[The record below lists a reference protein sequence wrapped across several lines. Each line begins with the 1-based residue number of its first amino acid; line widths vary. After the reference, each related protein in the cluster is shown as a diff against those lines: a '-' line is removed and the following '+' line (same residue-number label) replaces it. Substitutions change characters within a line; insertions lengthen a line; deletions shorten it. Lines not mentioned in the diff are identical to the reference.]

1 MRTADIRQRWL
12 DYFAGHGHEVVPS
25 ASLISPDPSL
35 LFTVAGMVPFIPYM
49 LGQQQAPWPRAT
61 SVQKCIRT
69 LDIDEVGK
77 TTRHGTF
84 FQMNGNFSFGDYFK
98 EGAITYAWDLITG
111 SEADGKYGFDPDLVW
126 VTVFEEDDEAA
137 ALWEEIAGLPKERIQ
152 RRGMKDN
159 FWSTGQPGPAGPCS
173 EISIDRGP
181 AYGKDGGPIADEAR
195 FMEIWNLVFMQY
207 ERGAGGGKDGFPILG
222 ELKQKNIDTGLGLER
237 VAFLKQGVDN
247 MYEIDEVIP
256 VIHAAEAL
264 SGRVYGAGNDD
275 DVRMRV
281 VADHVRSSLMLMSDG
296 VIPGN
301 EGRGYVL
308 RRLLRRSVRAM
319 RLMGVEDVAL
329 PHLLP
334 ASKDAMK
341 LSYPELERQFA
352 KISQIAYAEED
363 AFRRTL
369 VSGTTILDTAVART
383 KAEGGHLIDA
393 SDAFSLH
400 DTYGFPI
407 DLTLEM
413 ASEHGLLVDEEGF
426 RRLMQEQKERARADA
441 KSKKGGH
448 ADIKVYQGLAAE
460 GLTEFTGYAELQT
473 SSEVRAII
481 TDGKLAKR
489 AGVGD
494 IVEVVLPKTPFY
506 AESGGQE
513 ADAGVI
519 QSQGATLQVLD
530 VQKAAKGLVVHT
542 VKVAEGEI
550 AVGDDVSAQ
559 VDTEWR
565 IGARQ
570 AHSGTHL
577 LHAALRQ
584 VLGPDALQ
592 SGSYNKPGYLRLDFS
607 WPTALSGEARS
618 EIEEVT
624 NRAVRHDLAVAA
636 QYMSIA
642 QAKEWGAI
650 ALFGETYDEI
660 VRVVEIGG
668 PWSRELCGGTHVDHS
683 SQVGMVALTS
693 EGSVGSGSRRIEAFV
708 GIEAFQ
714 QLAAERALVA
724 ELTSALKVQPADLV
738 PRIERLLERLAET
751 EKRLAAFQL
760 QATLQTAGDVVAG
773 ARDVGGVR
781 VVAHHAPEAQG
792 ADGARALAL
801 DVRARLGDTAPSI
814 VAIATESG
822 GKPFVVVATN
832 EKARAAGFA
841 AGSLVKAASGVLGG
855 GGGGGADL
863 AQGGGQ
869 DPAKIEAALGAIVSA
884 VEAHG

>member
-25 ASLISPDPSL
+25 ASLVSPDPSL

-69 LDIDEVGK
+69 LDIEEVGK

-111 SEADGKYGFDPDLVW
+111 PEADGKYGFDPDDVW
-126 VTVFEEDDEAA
+126 VTVFEDDDEAA
-137 ALWEEIAGLPKERIQ
+137 ALWSEIAGLPKERIQ

-181 AYGKDGGPIADEAR
+181 EYGVDGGPVADEAR

-222 ELKQKNIDTGLGLER
+222 ELKQKNIDTGMGLER
-237 VAFLKQGVDN
+237 IAFLKQGVDN
-247 MYEIDEVIP
+247 MYEIDEVVP

-264 SGRVYGAGNDD
+264 SGRTYGKDRDD

-319 RLMGVEDVAL
+319 RLMGVEDPAI

-334 ASKDAMK
+334 ASKEAMK
-341 LSYPELERQFA
+341 LSYPELEKQFD
-352 KISQIAYAEED
+352 KISQIAYSEED

-369 VSGTTILDTAVART
+369 VSGTTILDTAVQRT

-393 SDAFSLH
+393 SDAFALH

-413 ASEHGLLVDEEGF
+413 ASEHGLQVDEEGF

-441 KSKKGGH
+441 KAKKGGH
-448 ADIKVYQGLAAE
+448 ADIKVYQSIAAE
-460 GLTEFTGYAELQT
+460 GLTEFTGYTELQT
-473 SSEVRAII
+473 PSQVRAIV

-489 AGVGD
+489 AVAGD
-494 IVEVVLPKTPFY
+494 TVEIVLPKTPFY

-519 QSQGATLQVLD
+519 QSQGATMEVVD

-542 VKVAEGEI
+542 VKVTEGEI

-559 VDTEWR
+559 VDPEWR

-607 WPTALSGEARS
+607 WPTALSAEARS

-624 NRAVRHDLAVAA
+624 NRAIRHDMPVSW
-636 QYMSIA
+636 QYMSLPE
-642 QAKEWGAI
+642 AKDWGAV
-650 ALFGETYDEI
+650 ALFGETYDET

-683 SQVGMVALTS
+683 SQVGMVALSS

-714 QLAAERALVA
+714 QLAAERALVS
-724 ELTSALKVQPADLV
+724 ELTSALKVQPGDLV
-738 PRIERLLERLAET
+738 PRIERLVERLAET
-751 EKRLAAFQL
+751 EKRLAAYQL
-760 QATLQTAGDVVAG
+760 QDTLRSAGDVA
-773 ARDVGGVR
+773 AAATSAKGVR
-781 VVAHHAPEAQG
+781 VATHHAAEAAD
-792 ADGARALAL
+792 ADGARALAI
-801 DVRARLGDTAPSI
+801 DVRSRLGDEAPVV
-814 VAIATESG
+814 VAIAAESSD
-822 GKPFVVVATN
+822 KPLIVVATN
-832 EKARAAGFA
+832 APARDAGLAAGD
-841 AGSLVKAASGVLGG
+841 LVKVAAKVLGG

-863 AQGGGQ
+863 AQGGGVH
-869 DPAKIEAALGAIVSA
+869 AEKIDAALAAVVAA
-884 VEAHG
+884 VEARG

>member
-25 ASLISPDPSL
+25 ASLVSPDPSL

-111 SEADGKYGFDPDLVW
+111 AEAEGKYGFDPDLVW

-137 ALWEEIAGLPKERIQ
+137 ALWSEIAGLPKERVQ

-173 EISIDRGP
+173 EIYVDRG
-181 AYGKDGGPIADEAR
+181 AAFGKDGGPIADEDR
-195 FMEIWNLVFMQY
+195 FLEIWNLVFMQY
-207 ERGAGGGKDGFPILG
+207 ERGAGGGKDSFPILG

-247 MYEIDEVIP
+247 MYEIDEVVP
-256 VIHAAEAL
+256 VIRAAEAL
-264 SGRVYGAGNDD
+264 CGRTYGKNGDD

-319 RLMGVEDVAL
+319 RLLGVDDVAI

-334 ASKDAMK
+334 ASKEAMR
-341 LSYPELERQFA
+341 LSYPELDKQFD
-352 KISQIAYAEED
+352 KIAQIAYAEED

-369 VSGTTILDTAVART
+369 VSGTTILDTAVKRT
-383 KAEGGHLIDA
+383 KEDGGHLLDA
-393 SDAFSLH
+393 SDAFALH

-413 ASEHGLLVDEEGF
+413 ASEHGLQVDEEGF
-426 RRLMQEQKERARADA
+426 RRLMQEQKERARTDA

-448 ADIKVYQGLAAE
+448 ADIKVYQGLASE

-473 SSEVRAII
+473 ASEVRAIVVG
-481 TDGKLAKR
+481 GKLAKR
-489 AGVGD
+489 ASAGD
-494 IVEVVLPKTPFY
+494 TVEIILPKTPFY

-513 ADAGVI
+513 ADSGLI
-519 QSQGATLQVLD
+519 QSQGATLQVVD
-530 VQKAAKGLVVHT
+530 VQKAAKGLIVHT
-542 VKVAEGEI
+542 VTVVEGEI
-550 AVGDDVSAQ
+550 SVGDEVSAQ
-559 VDTEWR
+559 VDQEWR

-607 WPTALSGEARS
+607 WPTALSAEARG
-618 EIEEVT
+618 EVEEVT
-624 NRAVRHDLAVAA
+624 NRAIRHDLAVGA

-642 QAKEWGAI
+642 EAKAWGAI
-650 ALFGETYDEI
+650 ALFGETYDET

-668 PWSRELCGGTHVDHS
+668 PWSRELCGGTHVEHS
-683 SQVGMVALTS
+683 SQVGMVALSS

-714 QLAAERALVA
+714 QLAAERALVS
-724 ELTSALKVQPADLV
+724 ELTAALKVQPGDLV

-760 QATLQTAGDVVAG
+760 QATLQTAGDVAAG
-773 ARDVGGVR
+773 ATVAAGIR
-781 VVAHHAPEAQG
+781 VVAHRAPEAQD

-801 DVRARLGDTAPSI
+801 EVRARLGEDEASV
-814 VAIATESG
+814 VAIATESAG
-822 GKPFVVVATN
+822 RTFIVIATN
-832 EKARAAGFA
+832 AKARAAGLK
-841 AGSLVKAASGVLGG
+841 AGDLVKAASKILGG

-869 DPAKIEAALGAIVSA
+869 DAAKIDAALASVVSA